1 MPPPTEQSTY
11 VATPTVRLGGQ
22 ENERMA
28 SLITSMVMNEQ
39 EGGLS
44 SLELRLSNSAS
55 LNDGGVEYAFD
66 AGGELA
72 LGAELI
78 IGAGDASAPVE
89 IFRGIVTGL
98 EGVFD
103 QDAPPELIVLAEDAL
118 QKARCKRRTKVFED
132 QSLADIARAI
142 ASDHGLT
149 PQIAGLTQ
157 NFGTQVQL
165 NETDLGFLRRL
176 LARVDAD
183 LQIVGIDLQISPRA
197 DVRRGELELALGVE
211 LKNARV
217 LADLAHQ
224 ITKSTI
230 KGWDISGGSQLD
242 AEGQENAVGPGEG
255 KKGAEILPDALAE
268 RTHHSCHIFS
278 HNQDEADAIATT
290 VRNRRAR
297 RFLRVQGTTTG
308 TPALATSSICAPAI
322 APSSKVSPPSW
333 ENPSHAP
340 DRFSRRRRPRLP
352 PRQGGQRPGPRQPR
366 PCQSETPHHRRRW
379 RSGDL
384 GPRSCRFRR
393 RRARS
398 VLHPR
403 RGRRGPHHLPRR

>member
-1 MPPPTEQSTY
+1 MPPPAEPVSY
-11 VATPTVRLGGQ
+11 VATPTVRLDGL

-28 SLITSMVMNEQ
+28 ALITSMVMNEQ

-55 LNDGGVEYAFD
+55 IRGGGAEYAFD
-66 AGGELA
+66 VGGELDF
-72 LGAELI
+72 GVELI

-89 IFRGIVTGL
+89 IFRGIVTGI

-103 QDAPPELIVLAEDAL
+103 QDGPPEIIVLAEDAL

-149 PQIAGLTQ
+149 PQISGLDQ

-176 LARVDAD
+176 IARVDAD
-183 LQIVGIDLQISPRA
+183 LQIVGTDLQISSRA
-197 DVRRGELELALGVE
+197 DVRRGELELALGTE
-211 LKNARV
+211 LKSARV

-224 ITKSTI
+224 ITKSTV
-230 KGWDISGGSQLD
+230 KGWDISGGSELD
-242 AEGQENAVGPGEG
+242 AEGQENALGPGEG
-255 KKGAEILPDALAE
+255 RKGSDILPDALAE
-268 RTHHSCHIFS
+268 RTHHSCHLFS

-308 TPALATSSICAPAI
+308 SPALRVGTHVKLTGLSQWFSNTFYVTS
-322 APSSKVSPPSW
+322 VR
-333 ENPSHAP
+333 HLF
-340 DRFSRRRRPRLP
+340 DLR
-352 PRQGGQRPGPRQPR
+352 GGYRTEFEG
-366 PCQSETPHHRRRW
+366 QSAF
-379 RSGDL
+379 L
-384 GPRSCRFRR
+384 GE
-393 RRARS
+393 A
-398 VLHPR
+398 
-403 RGRRGPHHLPRR
+403 